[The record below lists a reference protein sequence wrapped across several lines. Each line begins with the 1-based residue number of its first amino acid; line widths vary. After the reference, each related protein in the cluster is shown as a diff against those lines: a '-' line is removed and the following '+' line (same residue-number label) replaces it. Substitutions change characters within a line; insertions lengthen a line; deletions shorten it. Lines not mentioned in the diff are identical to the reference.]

1 MKTVKK
7 LFNNE
12 KFNEEMFKFKNRK
25 ELEEY
30 KSKYLKEFKKIHSNF
45 KFDPEISNQTY
56 MKTVKKLFNNE
67 K

>member
-1 MKTVKK
+1 
-7 LFNNE
+7 
-12 KFNEEMFKFKNRK
+12 MFKFKNRK

-30 KSKYLKEFKKIHSNF
+30 KSKYLREFKRIHNNF
-45 KFDPEISNQTY
+45 EFDPEICNHRY